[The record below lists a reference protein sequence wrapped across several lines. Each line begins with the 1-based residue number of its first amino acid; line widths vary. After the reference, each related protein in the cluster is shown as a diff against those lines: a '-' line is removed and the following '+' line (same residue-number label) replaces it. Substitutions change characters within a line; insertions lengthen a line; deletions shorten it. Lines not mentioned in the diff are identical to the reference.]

1 MLKLGSKVIIVGDRF
16 EQNLPI
22 GEYGYVIA
30 YDRNNDSAFEYI
42 IRVPKANRQYYV
54 PSSDV
59 ELEETLLKREAEQVE
74 REALIDFAL
83 ATRNEELFNRLVKG
97 NAEAGPS
104 DGKEKEVQSRE
115 EFIRQVNLRAWI

>member
-1 MLKLGSKVIIVGDRF
+1 MLKLGEKVIIVGDRF

-22 GEYGYVIA
+22 GEYGYIIA

-42 IRVPKANRQYYV
+42 IRVPKLNRQYYV

-59 ELEETLLKREAEQVE
+59 ELESTLIEQEAERVE

-83 ATRNEELFNRLVKG
+83 ATRNEELFHRIMRG
-97 NAEAGPS
+97 NA
-104 DGKEKEVQSRE
+104 DGQQKDGNEKEVQSRE

>member
-1 MLKLGSKVIIVGDRF
+1 MLKLGERVIIVGDRF

-54 PSSDV
+54 PSDDV
-59 ELEETLLKREAEQVE
+59 ERESTLLEQEAQRVE

-83 ATRNEELFNRLVKG
+83 ATRNEELFHRIMRGQDLDSS
-97 NAEAGPS
+97 E
-104 DGKEKEVQSRE
+104 EKDREVQSRE
-115 EFIRQVNLRAWI
+115 EFIRQVRLKAWI